1 MADNGGVR
9 EQAAEFRMPIDLN
22 TTSRFRRIG
31 GIGPAY
37 EVMAVEGDRVRAR
50 MIDSDDEFDYPLA
63 DAEIDPKP

>member
-1 MADNGGVR
+1 
-9 EQAAEFRMPIDLN
+9 MPIDLN